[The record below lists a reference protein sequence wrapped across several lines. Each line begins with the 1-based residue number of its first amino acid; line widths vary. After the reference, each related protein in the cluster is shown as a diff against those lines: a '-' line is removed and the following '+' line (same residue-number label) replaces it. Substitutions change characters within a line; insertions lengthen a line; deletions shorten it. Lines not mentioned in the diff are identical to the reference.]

1 MLTLI
6 GLGLCDENDI
16 TVKGLEAIKES
27 DAVYLEGYTSLLQV
41 PVSKLEKLYEKEVI
55 VLDREAV
62 EITIENILE
71 QAKTKNIC
79 LLIIGDVFSATT
91 HSDVYLR
98 AKNLEVEVRVIHNA
112 SILNAIGQSGIDLYR
127 FGRTTTLVY
136 PEGSYRPES
145 FYDVIKQNLSQNLH
159 TLCLL
164 DIKTDQDRYMSV
176 SEAIELLLDID
187 SRREEQLL
195 ADKKGVGVAR
205 ITSPDQQ
212 ILYGPLQEL
221 QNIDWGKP
229 PHTLIIPA
237 DLHEIEEEMLL
248 SHSRE
253 SLSTK
258 RA

>member
-6 GLGLCDENDI
+6 GLGLCDEKDI
-16 TVKGLEAIKES
+16 TLKGLEAIKKAE
-27 DAVYLEGYTSLLQV
+27 AVYLEGYTSLLQV
-41 PVSKLEKLYEKEVI
+41 PISALEELYKKEVI

-62 EITIENILE
+62 EITIENVLE
-71 QAKTKNIC
+71 KAKNKHVC

-98 AKNLEVEVRVIHNA
+98 AKNLGVDVRVIHNA
-112 SILNAIGQSGIDLYR
+112 SILNAIGQTGIDLYR

-136 PEGSYRPES
+136 PEKSYRPES
-145 FYDVIKQNLSQNLH
+145 FYDVIAENLSRNLH

-176 SEAIELLLDID
+176 PEAIELLLDID

-195 ADKKGVGVAR
+195 TNKTGVGVAR
-205 ITSPDQQ
+205 ITSPNQH
-212 ILYGPLQEL
+212 IKYGLLTEL
-221 QNIDWGKP
+221 KTLNWGKP

-237 DLHEIEEEMLL
+237 RLHEIEEEMLL
-248 SHSRE
+248 SHNQ
-253 SLSTK
+253 
-258 RA
+258 